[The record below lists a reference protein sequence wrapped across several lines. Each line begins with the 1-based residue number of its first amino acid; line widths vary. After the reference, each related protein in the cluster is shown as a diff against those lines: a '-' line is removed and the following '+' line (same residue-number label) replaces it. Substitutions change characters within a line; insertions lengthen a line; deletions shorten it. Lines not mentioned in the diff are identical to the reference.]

1 MKSEINALGYSNF
14 SYCDINSGLDLSGK
28 IAGDKLHYTSAG
40 YTAVYEQ
47 VVKKCL

>member
-1 MKSEINALGYSNF
+1 MKAQINALGYSNV
-14 SYCDINSGLDLSGK
+14 SYCDINSGLNLSGK
-28 IAGDKLHYTSAG
+28 ISNDNIHYTPAG